1 RIAEQAGDAAQVLYG
16 SGGPKED
23 LADLVVDV
31 EQGVGL
37 VAASGPGLQGAV
49 GQVEGAPV
57 QQPVCGIDQGG
68 LVGGVGGVV
77 SQAGH
82 GVGGGGEVAE
92 QVTEADLD
100 LGAVGACQ
108 ERAQVGHAA
117 AVEGYADAVAVVG
130 LVV

>member
-23 LADLVVDV
+23 LADLVVGV
-31 EQGVGL
+31 EEGGGL
-37 VAASGPGLQGAV
+37 VAASGPGLQGVV

-82 GVGGGGEVAE
+82 GVGGGGEVAD
-92 QVTEADLD
+92 QGSEADLD
-100 LGAVGACQ
+100 LGALETRQ
-108 ERAQVGHAA
+108 DQTQVGHAA
-117 AVEGYADAVAVVG
+117 PVEGSALAGEDVAVW
-130 LVV
+130 